1 MRLLDGC
8 FLLPLIAALAIPA
21 SPQTT
26 GIKMTVRNTLGNSF
40 STQYTAYFESD
51 RKRFETRSSLGN
63 RLGPH
68 AATITRCDL
77 GKMFMVNLDAR
88 EYESIP
94 YPSRA
99 LVEALEKAKAQ
110 PRPAIAA
117 HPATPTLRIEA
128 TTVDTG
134 ERKQMF
140 GRMARHFVITQKYIP
155 LAGSRQ
161 MAQQSVTDAW
171 YVDLDTQLS
180 CDPLRGRR
188 GYLYAASA
196 SANGKP
202 EIPEF
207 VDVGAPAKGFPF
219 AQTTKITS
227 SFKLPD
233 GTVKETTST
242 SELAVIDFQEGP
254 LDPAL
259 FEVPAGFKLVDHVQ
273 LNPSSEPPTAW
284 ERMKASFSNLFSR

>member
-1 MRLLDGC
+1 MRLFDGC
-8 FLLPLIAALAIPA
+8 FFLPLIAALVTPA
-21 SPQTT
+21 SPQVT
-26 GIKMTVRNTLGNSF
+26 GIKMTVRNTLGASF
-40 STQYTAYFESD
+40 STQYTTYFEAD
-51 RKRFETRSSLGN
+51 RNRMETRSSIGQ

-68 AATITRCDL
+68 VATITRCDL
-77 GKMFMVNLDAR
+77 GKMFMINLDAGK
-88 EYESIP
+88 YESIP
-94 YPSRA
+94 YPQKA

-117 HPATPTLRIEA
+117 YPAAPTLRIET

-140 GRMARHFVITQKYIP
+140 GRTARHFVITQKHVP

-171 YVDLDTQLS
+171 YIDLDMQLS
-180 CDPLRGRR
+180 CDPMRGRR
-188 GYLYAASA
+188 AHLYAASI
-196 SANGKP
+196 STNGQP

-207 VDVGAPAKGFPF
+207 VDVGEPAKGFPF
-219 AQTTKITS
+219 AQTTKTTG

-233 GTVKETTST
+233 GTTKETTSS

-259 FEVPAGFKLVDHVQ
+259 FEVPAGFKLVDRVQ
-273 LNPSSEPPTAW
+273 LNPSPEPPTAW
-284 ERMKASFSNLFSR
+284 ERIKASVSNLFSR